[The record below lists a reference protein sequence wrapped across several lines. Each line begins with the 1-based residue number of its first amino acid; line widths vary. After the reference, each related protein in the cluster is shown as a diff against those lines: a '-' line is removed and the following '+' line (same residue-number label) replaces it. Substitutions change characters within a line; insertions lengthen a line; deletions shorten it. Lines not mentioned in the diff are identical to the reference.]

1 MFGCVKVMPYC
12 EKCNVNTSSSG
23 INSNVCSGSSLNPNL
38 GVDFIYIGLRITI
51 MVSGSIRLIWK
62 EKIQGATL

>member
-1 MFGCVKVMPYC
+1 MPYC

-38 GVDFIYIGLRITI
+38 GVDFIYIG
-51 MVSGSIRLIWK
+51 SQNNYYGSWIFRLARFKK
-62 EKIQGATL
+62 ENLSFDPTL